1 MVWFY
6 ICFCGR
12 DLAVDEVDT
21 PARRRR
27 AIIRLGRGGGAGGSV
42 RLSLDLVSESQ

>member
-27 AIIRLGRGGGAGGSV
+27 AIIRPGGGEVGDPV